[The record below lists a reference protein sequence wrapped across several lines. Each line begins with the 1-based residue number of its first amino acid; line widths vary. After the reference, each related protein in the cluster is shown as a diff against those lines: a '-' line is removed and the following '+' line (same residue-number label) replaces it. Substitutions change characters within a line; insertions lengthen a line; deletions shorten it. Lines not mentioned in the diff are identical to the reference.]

1 MFYIAESDG
10 KVHGTHP
17 KLKKHT
23 QIIYFSSTECQ
34 GSRPQGRGSSIY
46 SLTSPEAM
54 MNKKKNFIINSIY
67 TNNIFFIFILLE
79 KHMG

>member
-17 KLKKHT
+17 KLKRVYANNIFFKHGVPRFRGSLPM
-23 QIIYFSSTECQ
+23 QSIEQ
-34 GSRPQGRGSSIY
+34 GSGSSIC

-54 MNKKKNFIINSIY
+54 MNKKKNFIIN
-67 TNNIFFIFILLE
+67 
-79 KHMG
+79 

>member
-17 KLKKHT
+17 KLKK
-23 QIIYFSSTECQ
+23 
-34 GSRPQGRGSSIY
+34 
-46 SLTSPEAM
+46 A
-54 MNKKKNFIINSIY
+54 Y